1 MAQVV
6 RGSEIKKY
14 ILENG
19 IKQNFIAEQT
29 KISAPVLNLIL
40 NDKRRIEVNE
50 YIKICNAINVPFVY
64 FIKK

>member
-1 MAQVV
+1 MV

-14 ILENG
+14 ISENG

-29 KISAPVLNLIL
+29 KIPTPVLNLIL

-50 YIKICNAINVPFVY
+50 YIRICDAIGVSFKQ
-64 FIKK
+64 FL